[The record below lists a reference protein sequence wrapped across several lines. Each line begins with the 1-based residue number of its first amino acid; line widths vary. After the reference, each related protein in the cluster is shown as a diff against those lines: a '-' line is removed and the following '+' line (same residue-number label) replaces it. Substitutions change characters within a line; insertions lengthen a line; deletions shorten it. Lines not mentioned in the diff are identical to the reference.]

1 MNTNSG
7 RACEREGDWERCE
20 LYSWLNGLVNV
31 SWFLMIRVL
40 CTKPMTSSG
49 RGARTGRGEEY
60 GSKSEPFAL
69 MSLVRGLAEF
79 TVVRMAWVRLRREE
93 KNEREG
99 GREEVSALV
108 SDALNSTR
116 SVDGWVRLRLRLWCR
131 CWCIIP
137 LPFWLIDASANVNG
151 KSCSVRWLRM
161 FLSRKTPLQ
170 LNISRRDEAETAT
183 VTETVTGKMKMRE

>member
-1 MNTNSG
+1 MQKINNNCLSIQHRKHAYFHFKFCRTNDNNEGGMYNMNTNSG

-40 CTKPMTSSG
+40 CTMPMTSSG

-60 GSKSEPFAL
+60 GSKSGPFAL

-93 KNEREG
+93 KKEREG
-99 GREEVSALV
+99 EGKKSVHLLAMRSIRLAQSMAESDSDSV
-108 SDALNSTR
+108 SDADADALF
-116 SVDGWVRLRLRLWCR
+116 R
-131 CWCIIP
+131 C
-137 LPFWLIDASANVNG
+137 PFG
-151 KSCSVRWLRM
+151 
-161 FLSRKTPLQ
+161 
-170 LNISRRDEAETAT
+170 
-183 VTETVTGKMKMRE
+183 